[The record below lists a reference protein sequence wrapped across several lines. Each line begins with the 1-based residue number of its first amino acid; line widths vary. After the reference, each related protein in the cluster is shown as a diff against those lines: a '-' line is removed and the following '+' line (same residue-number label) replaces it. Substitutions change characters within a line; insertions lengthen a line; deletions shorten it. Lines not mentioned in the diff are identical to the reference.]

1 MDDLARVEIDSAQAL
16 RDWLAKHHTQNESV
30 WLVTWKKPDSRH
42 VPWPDVVD
50 ELLCY
55 GWIDSQPRKLDD
67 QRSMLRLSPRK
78 PKSAWSAI
86 NKAKVDKLI
95 AAGRMTPAGIA
106 IVELAK
112 STGTWDALAGS
123 DSLVM
128 PDDLVDAFAA
138 SKTAYKNFEA
148 FPKSVRRAILEWLN
162 AAKKPETRAA
172 RILETVEKA
181 KDNIRANQWRPQ
193 REP

>member
-1 MDDLARVEIDSAQAL
+1 MSDLARVEIDSAQAL
-16 RDWLAKHHTQNESV
+16 RDWLAKHHAQKESV
-30 WLVTWKKPDSRH
+30 WLVTWKKPDARH

-95 AAGRMTPAGIA
+95 AVGRMTPAGMA
-106 IVELAK
+106 MVELAK

-123 DSLVM
+123 DSFLM
-128 PDDLVDAFAA
+128 PDDLVDVFAA
-138 SKTAYKNFEA
+138 SKTALKNFEA
-148 FPKSVRRAILEWLN
+148 FPKSVRRAILEWVN
-162 AAKKPETRAA
+162 AARKPETRAA
-172 RILETVEKA
+172 RIAETVEKA
-181 KDNIRANQWRPQ
+181 KDNIRANQWRQ
-193 REP
+193 